1 MSSVDRA
8 GLADFLRRRRE
19 RIRPAA
25 VGLAPGPRRRT
36 PGLRREEVA
45 QLTGMSVDYYVR
57 LEQARSTQP
66 SPQML
71 RALARTLRLSDDERD
86 HLFVLAGHDAP
97 PRHGAGGHV
106 RPGVL
111 HVLDRLVDSAAFV
124 VSDTE
129 VVLAQNRMAVLL
141 LGDGMAHRG
150 LAASGV
156 WRWFTDP
163 STRARFPAA
172 DHAQHGRVRVAELR
186 RTWARRRTDADVAAL
201 VDGLLARSA
210 EFRAF
215 WAEHDVAA
223 RHPDRKRILHP
234 VVGPVD
240 VHCEVLLQP
249 AGDQSLVLLTA
260 EPGSEDQHK
269 LDLLGVVGTV
279 DSADGHAQPRS

>member
-1 MSSVDRA
+1 MSRVDRA
-8 GLADFLRRRRE
+8 ALADFLRRRRE
-19 RIRPAA
+19 RLGPAD
-25 VGLAPGPRRRT
+25 VGLAPGARRRT

-57 LEQARSTQP
+57 LEQSRGPQP

-71 RALARTLRLSDDERD
+71 RALARTLRLTNDERD
-86 HLFVLAGHDAP
+86 HLFVLAGQEAP
-97 PRHGAGGHV
+97 ARHGAGGHV

-141 LGDGMAHRG
+141 LGDQMTRTG

-163 STRARFPAA
+163 AARDRYPEA
-172 DHAQHGRVRVAELR
+172 DHTAHGRVRVAELR
-186 RTWARRRTDADVAAL
+186 RTWARRQTAPDVTAL
-201 VDGLLARSA
+201 VDGLSARSA
-210 EFRAF
+210 EFRGL
-215 WAEHDVAA
+215 WAEHDVSAH
-223 RHPDRKRILHP
+223 HPERKRILHP
-234 VVGPVD
+234 AVGAVD

-260 EPGSEDQHK
+260 EPGSADQER
-269 LDLLGVVGTV
+269 LDLLRVVGEP
-279 DSADGHAQPRS
+279 APA

>member
-1 MSSVDRA
+1 MSRVDRPA
-8 GLADFLRRRRE
+8 LADFLRRRRE
-19 RIRPAA
+19 RIAPAD
-25 VGLAPGPRRRT
+25 VGLAPGARRRT

-57 LEQARSTQP
+57 LEQSRGPQP

-71 RALARTLRLSDDERD
+71 RALARTLRLGDDERD

-97 PRHGAGGHV
+97 ARHGAGGHV

-141 LGDGMAHRG
+141 LGDAMTRTG

-163 STRARFPAA
+163 AARARFPEA
-172 DHAQHGRVRVAELR
+172 DHAQHGRVRVADLR
-186 RTWARRRTDADVAAL
+186 RTWARRAADPDVTAL
-201 VDGLLARSA
+201 VDGLTARSA
-210 EFRAF
+210 EFRAL

-223 RHPDRKRILHP
+223 RHPERKRILHP
-234 VVGPVD
+234 AVGTVD

-260 EPGSEDQHK
+260 EPGSTDQER
-269 LDLLGVVGTV
+269 LDLLRVVGEPAPV
-279 DSADGHAQPRS
+279 